1 MQTNISRN
9 LKVKAISRIDRWI
22 YFLRLLPLLA
32 FLLISSRAYGQ
43 FGDYFGF
50 GKNKV
55 HYKKFDWSIIKT
67 EHFDL
72 YFYEE
77 ERQAAL
83 DAAEISERSYAY
95 LSEVLDYKFKKKI
108 PLLLYASHNDF
119 QQTNAIGSYISEGT
133 QGVTESLKG
142 RMILPITGSYGQ
154 FIHVLTHEMV
164 HAFQFDI
171 MLADGPADLVRRFN
185 PPLWFIEGMAE
196 YLSVGMDNITRMW
209 MRDGVLNNTLLSI
222 PEMTYVF
229 DIRVY
234 RMGQSIWYYVGER
247 YGKEVVG
254 RIFKTARA
262 TGDINR
268 AYKAH
273 TGLDLVEL
281 SKRWQDDAR
290 TRYLPKNVLLKKPGD
305 VAKPISDP
313 CQDCQSIS
321 IVPAL
326 SPDGTDLAY
335 IGSKDFTLNMLLK
348 DLEEEDTVHKIVR
361 SGTSASYE
369 SLRYFNTSMN
379 WSPDGK
385 QFSFVS
391 KSGKNDAIY
400 IVDAE
405 SRKVVKKS
413 SCLFVYRGRYPS

>member
-9 LKVKAISRIDRWI
+9 LKVNAISRIDGWI
-22 YFLRLLPLLA
+22 YFLRLLPVLA

-55 HYKKFDWSIIKT
+55 HYKKFDWAIIKT
-67 EHFDL
+67 EHFDV

-95 LSEVLDYKFKKKI
+95 LSEILDYKFKKKI

-171 MLADGPADLVRRFN
+171 MLSDGPADLVRRFN

-229 DIRVY
+229 DIRV
-234 RMGQSIWYYVGER
+234 RQFKFNKQPLR
-247 YGKEVVG
+247 PEV
-254 RIFKTARA
+254 
-262 TGDINR
+262 
-268 AYKAH
+268 
-273 TGLDLVEL
+273 
-281 SKRWQDDAR
+281 DD
-290 TRYLPKNVLLKKPGD
+290 
-305 VAKPISDP
+305 
-313 CQDCQSIS
+313 
-321 IVPAL
+321 
-326 SPDGTDLAY
+326 
-335 IGSKDFTLNMLLK
+335 FF
-348 DLEEEDTVHKIVR
+348 
-361 SGTSASYE
+361 
-369 SLRYFNTSMN
+369 SL
-379 WSPDGK
+379 
-385 QFSFVS
+385 
-391 KSGKNDAIY
+391 
-400 IVDAE
+400 
-405 SRKVVKKS
+405 
-413 SCLFVYRGRYPS
+413 